1 MRYRFL
7 AQTGLLAFAIAVIA
21 LVPLASPAA
30 AQGPGT
36 DTAGPDQ
43 DRALERRAQKLE
55 KQLICPVCPGE
66 TLDQSFVDIA
76 QDMKRIIRE
85 KLSAG
90 ETEGEILDYFVAR
103 YGDEVLAAPPKSGF
117 NLIAWVAPPIG
128 IALGLVAV
136 VLILRQMRRPGAHVP
151 AGGPAP
157 GADLAPYLDAVD
169 RDLALADEPP
179 APEQPQSGRA
189 GPPESMS

>member
-7 AQTGLLAFAIAVIA
+7 AQTGLFALALAASAV
-21 LVPLASPAA
+21 LSSPAA
-30 AQGPGT
+30 AQGPDT

-55 KQLICPVCPGE
+55 TQLICPVCPGE

-85 KLSAG
+85 KLSGG

-103 YGDEVLAAPPKSGF
+103 YGDDVLAAPPKSGF
-117 NLIAWVAPPIG
+117 NLLAWVAPPIG
-128 IALGLVAV
+128 IALGVVAV
-136 VLILRQMRRPGAHVP
+136 VLILRQMRRPSAHVP
-151 AGGPAP
+151 AGGPEP
-157 GADLAPYLDAVD
+157 GADLAAYLDAVD

-179 APEQPQSGRA
+179 APEPSQGGRA
-189 GPPESMS
+189 GPPENVA